1 MGKASRD
8 KGLRFERSL
17 VNACQDQGIGAE
29 RIPLS
34 GAAGG
39 SFCGDVSIP
48 VQGSDRKFECKS
60 RKDGFKQIYDWLP
73 GNYALAIK
81 HDRADTLVVLRLSD
95 FLTLAKLPSDALET
109 AHERKEE
116 KRIRL
121 EVAEVFRDAQRRRG

>member
-17 VNACQDQGIGAE
+17 VNACQEVGLGAE

-39 SFCGDVSIP
+39 SFCGDVTVPI
-48 VQGSDRKFECKS
+48 QGQDQKIECKN
-60 RKDGFKQIYDWLP
+60 RKAGFKQLYDWLP

-81 HDRADTLVVLRLSD
+81 QDRADTLVVLRLAD
-95 FLTLAKLPSDALET
+95 FLTLAKLPADTMGDA
-109 AHERKEE
+109 
-116 KRIRL
+116 
-121 EVAEVFRDAQRRRG
+121 

>member
-17 VNACQDQGIGAE
+17 VHACQDQGIGAE

-48 VQGSDRKFECKS
+48 VQGTDRKVECKTKAGG
-60 RKDGFKQIYDWLP
+60 RGFKQIYGWL
-73 GNYALAIK
+73 GSNYALAVK
-81 HDRADTLVVLRLSD
+81 QDRDETLIVLRLTD
-95 FLTLAKLPSDALET
+95 FLTLAKLPPDTLG
-109 AHERKEE
+109 
-116 KRIRL
+116 
-121 EVAEVFRDAQRRRG
+121 EV

>member
-8 KGLRFERSL
+8 KGLRFERAL
-17 VNACQDQGIGAE
+17 VNTCQEVGLAAE

-48 VQGSDRKFECKS
+48 IQGQDRKIECKS
-60 RKDGFKQIYDWLP
+60 RKAGFKQLYDWLP
-73 GNYALAIK
+73 GNYALAVK

-95 FLTLAKLPSDALET
+95 FLALAKLPADAMGGG
-109 AHERKEE
+109 R
-116 KRIRL
+116 
-121 EVAEVFRDAQRRRG
+121 